1 MTDNGTLAGFEE
13 RRLAELQA
21 YIAAKPTKKPRGR
34 LYLALAA
41 VVGLG
46 AATAGVLVASSGTK
60 AAYGVG
66 EGDDGTVVITV
77 RDSARSVGNMADLTE
92 QLRDLKIPAIVDF
105 EPEGQMC
112 KEPRGVQVDDVPRG
126 LYTVPFNDPGVTDG
140 FQMKVNPKLFRTG
153 ETWVWTLGKQS
164 TSSILYKDPVAP
176 CELVPDTRPE
186 PQVIEQT
193 NATEKGGPLEGF
205 PVERQ
210 KAAAVVA
217 EIEKRGYKVHLEVLE
232 PYPGNPGGGS
242 VDPENQGPVGPDW
255 VAWSAVVQKDEPGVV
270 RLTVTEK
277 AWENNPL
284 CGGPCPKGG

>member
-21 YIAAKPTKKPRGR
+21 YIAAKPRKRPRGR

-46 AATAGVLVASSGTK
+46 AVTAGVLVASSGRE

-92 QLRDLKIPAIVDF
+92 QLRALGIPAIVDF
-105 EPEGQMC
+105 EPEGKMC
-112 KEPRGVQVDDVPRG
+112 KEPRGVYVEDIPKG
-126 LYTVPFNDPGVTDG
+126 LYTVPYNDPGVTDG
-140 FQMKVNPKLFRTG
+140 FQMKVNPKLFRKG
-153 ETWVWTLGKQS
+153 ETWVWTLAPQG
-164 TSSILYKDPVAP
+164 TTTHLYKDPVAP

-186 PQVIEQT
+186 PKVVEQAD
-193 NATEKGGPLEGF
+193 ATKKGEPLEGV

-210 KAAAVVA
+210 KAATVVA
-217 EIEKRGYKVHLEVLE
+217 EIEKRGLKVHLEVLE
-232 PYPGNPGGGS
+232 PYPGNPGGGGI
-242 VDPENQGPVGPDW
+242 DPENQGPVGPGW
-255 VAWSAVVQKDEPGVV
+255 VAWSAVTQKDEPGVI
-270 RLTVTEK
+270 RLTVTEQ

-284 CGGPCPKGG
+284 CGGPCP